1 MSKPLGW
8 IIEENAAKYFET
20 QNRVDRNQV
29 DRNRISRN
37 TISSLLPM
45 YLASINGEMNQVH
58 LNTCCLIVNLFV
70 AKDVHRNMGSLPLS
84 VLIGCLR
91 RLGSLGEL
99 YVQLSESNE
108 GVVVSEKLKASISSS
123 TPRLVSLVAR
133 NAFLSIMSRD
143 GFDLDDLDDLEEV
156 FEMCKN
162 EQYFAK
168 DDLRRLGRYLQNLKE
183 YSNCSETLK
192 LTASSHSL
200 SINDKLQGESSLNQK
215 LLEYCDFLRQRVQKL
230 SFANPKQILKNGRSV
245 DAFCR
250 PLMIARVMSEP
261 KVEEQEWMAM

>member
-1 MSKPLGW
+1 
-8 IIEENAAKYFET
+8 
-20 QNRVDRNQV
+20 
-29 DRNRISRN
+29 
-37 TISSLLPM
+37 
-45 YLASINGEMNQVH
+45 
-58 LNTCCLIVNLFV
+58 
-70 AKDVHRNMGSLPLS
+70 
-84 VLIGCLR
+84 
-91 RLGSLGEL
+91 
-99 YVQLSESNE
+99 
-108 GVVVSEKLKASISSS
+108 
-123 TPRLVSLVAR
+123 
-133 NAFLSIMSRD
+133 
-143 GFDLDDLDDLEEV
+143 
-156 FEMCKN
+156 MCKN

-168 DDLRRLGRYLQNLKE
+168 YDLRRLGRYLQNLKE